1 MRIGIHTGL
10 VVSRVT
16 EGEGMFLVSG
26 DTVNLAARLQ
36 EAAEPG
42 AVLVSDA
49 TQRLVAHAFATEPLG
64 PIHFKGKTEPVT
76 VFHVKSAWSTIV
88 RPRRVESPL
97 IGRQAE
103 LRVLQ
108 ERIAQLRAG
117 RGGVVTICGE
127 AGIGKSRLVAEVHRH
142 LRELNTPAFP
152 AVDNVPRWVE
162 GRCVS
167 SRIAPPYALWI
178 DILRTVLDVP
188 QDASVQETSSGVY
201 AWLQEKACGRHED
214 LFPPLARLFGPA
226 IELDGE
232 PAAGDAEMQRRLLC
246 EAVRTVLT
254 CAASR
259 EPLIVACEDVHWAD
273 ASSLELWA
281 HLLPSTAEAPLL
293 LLGIFRSEAGEV
305 AQRLLNGG
313 KPQFNAPHPLANVRD
328 IRPDDAQ
335 ML

>member
-1 MRIGIHTGL
+1 MCIRDSGDAILAVFGVPDSHEDDAVRAVHAALGMQQALRQLNLRLAGGGPERRGSVHLAMRIGIHTGL

-64 PIHFKGKTEPVT
+64 PIHVKGKAEPVT
-76 VFHVKSAWSTIV
+76 VFQVKTPWSEID
-88 RPRRVESPL
+88 RPRRFDSPL

-117 RGGVVTICGE
+117 KGGVVTICGE

-142 LRELNTPAFP
+142 IRALDTSAFP
-152 AVDNVPRWVE
+152 ALDHVPRWVE

-167 SRIAPPYALWI
+167 SRISPPYALWI
-178 DILRTVLDVP
+178 DILRIILDVP
-188 QDASVQETSSGVY
+188 QDASAQETAFGVH
-201 AWLQEKACGRHED
+201 AWLQENACGRHED

-232 PAAGDAEMQRRLLC
+232 PAIGDAETQRRVLRD
-246 EAVRTVLT
+246 AVRTVLCLLYT
-254 CAASR
+254 SPSPRDRTRSR
-259 EPLIVACEDVHWAD
+259 MP
-273 ASSLELWA
+273 SSA
-281 HLLPSTAEAPLL
+281 
-293 LLGIFRSEAGEV
+293 
-305 AQRLLNGG
+305 
-313 KPQFNAPHPLANVRD
+313 
-328 IRPDDAQ
+328 
-335 ML
+335 